1 MKRGRE
7 CMWDKLALQTVYTQ
21 TVHNAK
27 KILSWFVTFDTSS
40 DSIFTLFKPSED
52 ELARTNIQEVNSFIS
67 VIVHLCMPRDLRISH
82 N

>member
-1 MKRGRE
+1 M
-7 CMWDKLALQTVYTQ
+7 
-21 TVHNAK
+21 
-27 KILSWFVTFDTSS
+27 TFDTSS